1 MMSGCIR
8 PSFSSWTSNEVVF
21 LWERHLA
28 AMIVA
33 GSHSHKGDTSL
44 PIERRSAPYPADKVI
59 EDDGLSSL
67 ISASEASPFLSP

>member
-1 MMSGCIR
+1 
-8 PSFSSWTSNEVVF
+8 
-21 LWERHLA
+21 
-28 AMIVA
+28 MIVA